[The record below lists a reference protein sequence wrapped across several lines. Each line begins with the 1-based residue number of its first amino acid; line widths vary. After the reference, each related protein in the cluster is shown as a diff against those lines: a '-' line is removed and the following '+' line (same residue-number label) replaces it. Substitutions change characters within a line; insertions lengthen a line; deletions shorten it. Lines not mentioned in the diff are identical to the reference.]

1 MVQPGLLAWH
11 LSHGEKEL
19 ISGSQRQRLLYLGDL
34 QDKGEPQMKRNP
46 DNSSPTGSMPS
57 FLRRQRD
64 LPQMVSQ
71 IECFSL

>member
-1 MVQPGLLAWH
+1 MVQPELLAWH
-11 LSHGEKEL
+11 LSHAEKKL
-19 ISGSQRQRLLYLGDL
+19 ISGSQDRGVLYLGDP

-46 DNSSPTGSMPS
+46 DDSSPTGSMPS
-57 FLRRQRD
+57 FLRRKRD